1 MLMMLA
7 LSFVVDL
14 LPLLGVQKGFQL
26 MLMMLGLR
34 FAESVQ

>member
-1 MLMMLA
+1 MMLDLPFA
-7 LSFVVDL
+7 VDV
-14 LPLLGVQKGFQL
+14 LPLLGVQMDFQL